1 MKSFDLIVSHILQN
15 TNDNATVTALQT
27 HTPFAVCVSS
37 KTRPQ
42 IVTRSESADGT
53 ALLELS
59 KLKGKE
65 LEDLL
70 RKNKLKISGKVE
82 EKRERLKQFYESNL
96 KKSTGIQ

>member
-1 MKSFDLIVSHILQN
+1 MESFDLIVSHILQN
-15 TNDNATVTALQT
+15 TNDNATKSVTALQS

-37 KTRPQ
+37 KKPTSSQ
-42 IVTRSESADGT
+42 VVTRSESTVAT

-70 RKNKLKISGKVE
+70 RKNELKISGKVE
-82 EKRERLKQFYESNL
+82 EKRQRLKDFY
-96 KKSTGIQ
+96 ST